1 MVTKKTTVIKFPV
14 LHNIWLSLMLLCLL
28 IPSGLQAAPTAAEY
42 GTVLN
47 LSGKQR
53 MLTQKMTKEMLLV
66 AYGHETQKNLDNLEK
81 TAALFDKTLTGLK
94 KGDATLGL
102 PATTQPRITRQLK
115 KVSAKWSPYYEA
127 VKQVLASKQVST
139 DVLSQVA
146 TLNLPLLKNMNKA
159 VLLYE
164 KDAKKGQLKSSGA
177 LATQINLAGKQ
188 RMLTQKMS
196 KEFLLVAL
204 KHDTETNKLNLLETM
219 TLFDRTLTGLQ
230 VGNDTLGLAKTK
242 SPEILTQLKKV
253 DALWQ
258 QFKPLMA
265 QGASPD
271 TGTISAAQVQT
282 VAEHNLP
289 LLKEMNAA
297 VKLYEKQ
304 AK

>member
-1 MVTKKTTVIKFPV
+1 MLTHRPRVTSYHI
-14 LHNIWLSLMLLCLL
+14 LRSIWLALVTLCLL
-28 IPSGLQAAPTAAEY
+28 SPIGTHAAPTAAEY

-115 KVSAKWSPYYEA
+115 KVATKWSPYYEA

-146 TLNLPLLKNMNKA
+146 TLNLSVLKNMNKA

-164 KDAKKGQLKSSGA
+164 KDAKKGQHESSGA

-230 VGNDTLGLAKTK
+230 VGDDTLGLATTE

-258 QFKPLMA
+258 KFKPLMA

-271 TGTISAAQVQT
+271 TSTISAAQVKQ
-282 VAEHNLP
+282 VADSNLP